1 MYVQLLARFSRHRFI
16 GKPRVKGH
24 PPENSG
30 DHFWFLVH
38 KTSLQEIVEN
48 IVLADRRSET
58 DLSAKSSIRSTYFS
72 GRVSENSVG
81 QTIEHGRSTIIWFLG
96 ELFLTIYSAEFKNLS
111 NTCGRYIIV
120 SIKSCTKT
128 LVSNRS
134 NIRLPITDWG

>member
-1 MYVQLLARFSRHRFI
+1 M
-16 GKPRVKGH
+16 
-24 PPENSG
+24 
-30 DHFWFLVH
+30 
-38 KTSLQEIVEN
+38 EN

-134 NIRLPITDWG
+134 NIRLPITD

>member
-1 MYVQLLARFSRHRFI
+1 MYSCQL
-16 GKPRVKGH
+16 
-24 PPENSG
+24 
-30 DHFWFLVH
+30 DLV
-38 KTSLQEIVEN
+38 
-48 IVLADRRSET
+48 DT
-58 DLSAKSSIRSTYFS
+58 DLSANPELKDTLQKIRVTTFDFQYIRQVCTKQWKISYKRTE
-72 GRVSENSVG
+72 GRRPICPLNRAFAVLIYGRESENSVG

-134 NIRLPITDWG
+134 NIRLPITD